1 MRKLLD
7 VSGVQRHENNLQR
20 AQLQAQ
26 KKISS
31 MVKIVCGYLGNQLFF
46 CPTQPLAAAYDPCE
60 GRLVPGNEFEKSDAG
75 NGILECM
82 GHHAGPQALAQM
94 REYAEEDSIDSDH
107 NHHSSALVP
116 VRQPK
121 EDT

>member
-26 KKISS
+26 KKISA

-46 CPTQPLAAAYDPCE
+46 LSHAAFSAAYDPCE
-60 GRLVPGNEFEKSDAG
+60 GRSVPGNEFEKSDAG

-82 GHHAGPQALAQM
+82 GHHAGPQALAQV
-94 REYAEEDSIDSDH
+94 RQNAKEDSIDSDH
-107 NHHSSALVP
+107 NHHSRALVP

-121 EDT
+121 EDA